1 MQWLRNFGGSMSVD
15 ATMHVVRPGRRDA
28 YLDWLQMLTGAGL
41 VLFIA
46 FHTLLTASIIFGAG
60 ALDGVAGALEALHLD
75 TLAHIFVP
83 ILFFVHFIIAA
94 RKIPFR
100 FQGQEAIWRDARLL
114 NHRDTWLWLV
124 QAGSAM
130 IILIMGSIHMWTN
143 INDPAILAATSTA
156 RVQSGG
162 WFLFYLILVPLVQL
176 HVFIGVYRIGVKW
189 GFITDALRPKAVK
202 ILTIAFGC
210 VLAIALVALV
220 RYATMT
226 V

>member
-1 MQWLRNFGGSMSVD
+1 MSVD
-15 ATMHVVRPGRRDA
+15 ATMHVARPGRRDA
-28 YLDWLQMLTGAGL
+28 YLDWIQMLTGAGL

-46 FHTLLTASIIFGAG
+46 FHTLLTSSIIFGAN
-60 ALDGVAGALEALHLD
+60 ALNGVAGALEALHLD
-75 TLAHIFVP
+75 TLAHIVVP
-83 ILFFVHFIIAA
+83 ILFFVHFVVAA

-100 FQGQEAIWRDARLL
+100 AEGQEAIWRDARLL

-130 IILIMGSIHMWTN
+130 IILVMGAVHMWTN
-143 INDPAILAATSTA
+143 INDAAILAATSTA

-162 WFLFYLILVPLVQL
+162 WTWFYFFLVPLVQL

-189 GFITDALRPKAVK
+189 GFITDATRPRVAK
-202 ILTIAFGC
+202 ILAIAFGC
-210 VLAIALVALV
+210 VLVVAYIALA
-220 RYATMT
+220 RYATLT

>member
-1 MQWLRNFGGSMSVD
+1 MQWLRNFGGSMSVH
-15 ATMHVVRPGRRDA
+15 ATMHVARPGRRDA
-28 YLDWLQMLTGAGL
+28 YLDWLQMLTGVGL

-60 ALDGVAGALEALHLD
+60 ALDAVAGALENLHLD

-83 ILFFVHFIIAA
+83 ILFFMHFIIAA

-100 FQGQEAIWRDARLL
+100 FEGQEVIWRNARLL

-130 IILIMGSIHMWTN
+130 IILVLGAIHMWTN
-143 INDPAILAATSTA
+143 INDSAILAATSTA

-162 WFLFYLILVPLVQL
+162 WFLFYLVLVPLVQL

-189 GFITDALRPKAVK
+189 GFISDAARPKTVK

-210 VLAIALVALV
+210 VLAIAFIALV

>member
-1 MQWLRNFGGSMSVD
+1 MSVD
-15 ATMHVVRPGRRDA
+15 ATMHVARPSRRDA
-28 YLDWLQMLTGAGL
+28 YLDWIQMLTGVGL
-41 VLFIA
+41 VLFMA
-46 FHTLLTASIIFGAG
+46 FHTLLTSSIIFGAG
-60 ALDGVAGALEALHLD
+60 ALDGVAGFLETLHLD

-83 ILFFVHFIIAA
+83 ILFFTHFVVAA

-100 FQGQEAIWRDARLL
+100 SDEQLAIWRDAKLL
-114 NHRDTWLWLV
+114 RHRDTWLWVV
-124 QAGSAM
+124 QAVSAM
-130 IILIMGSIHMWTN
+130 IILVLGAIHMWTN
-143 INDPAILAATSTA
+143 INDDAILAATSTA

-162 WFLFYLILVPLVQL
+162 WTLFYLLLVPLVQL

-202 ILTIAFGC
+202 ILTIVFGC
-210 VLAIALVALV
+210 VTALALIALA